1 MSTHLATILKVLDPS
16 TSYRRVL
23 CFDKPSDFQKEVK
36 QGLILLGGFVPI
48 KMHLGLLQEK
58 KLYLFHDLKTYSL
71 FLEIRRVYE
80 AWVGRIYMLH
90 KILILALKSQMAA
103 NFLLPVLM
111 NFALG
116 LDKAFENGY

>member
-1 MSTHLATILKVLDPS
+1 
-16 TSYRRVL
+16 
-23 CFDKPSDFQKEVK
+23 
-36 QGLILLGGFVPI
+36 
-48 KMHLGLLQEK
+48 MHLGLLWLNKYKK
-58 KLYLFHDLKTYSL
+58 KLYVFHDLKTYPL